1 MQLEVDV
8 RGFDAMV
15 IRVRAVEE
23 RFQEDMKV
31 AIAEGSETA
40 YRIMLNRVPRGET
53 GRLAGSIEQ
62 LPIRY
67 SPGGPGGGGFWESEV
82 IAGEGVP
89 YANVVLEG
97 SGIFYLGGP
106 HPITASNGNI
116 RTKIRPEWRTTTG
129 AKYMVFTP
137 KGKTHPIRK
146 KQVAGQ
152 PAQTFWL
159 LEAQQAAQAVVE
171 KKIAEMAVR
180 DYLS

>member
-8 RGFDAMV
+8 RGFDAML
-15 IRVRAVEE
+15 IRVRAIQAEMREE
-23 RFQEDMKV
+23 MQE
-31 AIAEGSETA
+31 AITEGSETG

-53 GRLAGSIEQ
+53 GKLAGSVEQ

-67 SPGGPGGGGFWESEV
+67 SPGGPGGGGFWESEI

-97 SGIFYLGGP
+97 SGVFYLGHP

-116 RTKIRPEWRTTTG
+116 RTKVRPEWRTTTG
-129 AKYMVFTP
+129 AKFMVFR
-137 KGKTHPIRK
+137 GRSGHLVRK
-146 KQVAGQ
+146 KQVLGQ

-159 LEAQQAAQAVVE
+159 LEAQSAARAVVE
-171 KKIAEMAVR
+171 KKIAEMAVKR
-180 DYLS
+180 YLP